1 MTNADIEKE
10 IASKEAEIRVLRSA
24 LAENT
29 SEIGDWKIIK
39 IYEARLQSETDP
51 YNLEE
56 LLAERET
63 TRERINQLRE
73 EIENLKKKLK

>member
-10 IASKEAEIRVLRSA
+10 IASKEAEIRVLRSG

-39 IYEARLQSETDP
+39 IYEARLQNKTDP

-56 LLAERET
+56 ILTERET

>member
-10 IASKEAEIRVLRSA
+10 IASKETEIRALRSA

-39 IYEARLQSETDP
+39 IYEARLQNKTDP

-56 LLAERET
+56 ILTERET

-73 EIENLKKKLK
+73 DIENLKKKLK

>member
-1 MTNADIEKE
+1 
-10 IASKEAEIRVLRSA
+10 LRSA

-39 IYEARLQSETDP
+39 IYEARLQNRTDP

-56 LLAERET
+56 ILTERET
-63 TRERINQLRE
+63 TRERINQLRKD
-73 EIENLKKKLK
+73 IENLKKKLK

>member
-10 IASKEAEIRVLRSA
+10 IASKEAEIRALRSA

-39 IYEARLQSETDP
+39 IYEARLQSEPDP

-73 EIENLKKKLK
+73 DIENLKKKLK

>member
-10 IASKEAEIRVLRSA
+10 IASKETEIRALRSA

-29 SEIGDWKIIK
+29 SEIGDWKIVK
-39 IYEARLQSETDP
+39 IYEARLQNKTDP

-56 LLAERET
+56 ILTERET

-73 EIENLKKKLK
+73 DIENLKKKLK

>member
-10 IASKEAEIRVLRSA
+10 IASKEAEIRALRSA

-39 IYEARLQSETDP
+39 IYEARLQNKTDP

-56 LLAERET
+56 ILTERET

-73 EIENLKKKLK
+73 DIENLKKKLK

>member
-10 IASKEAEIRVLRSA
+10 IASKEAEIRALRSA

-39 IYEARLQSETDP
+39 IYEARLQNKTDP

-56 LLAERET
+56 ILTERET
-63 TRERINQLRE
+63 TRERINQIRE
-73 EIENLKKKLK
+73 DIENLKKKLK

>member
-10 IASKEAEIRVLRSA
+10 IASKETEIRALRSA

-39 IYEARLQSETDP
+39 IYESRLQNKTDP

-56 LLAERET
+56 ILTERET

-73 EIENLKKKLK
+73 DIENLKKKLK

>member
-10 IASKEAEIRVLRSA
+10 IASKETEIRALRSA

-39 IYEARLQSETDP
+39 IYEARLQNKTDP

-56 LLAERET
+56 ILTERET

>member
-10 IASKEAEIRVLRSA
+10 IASKEAEIRALRSA

-39 IYEARLQSETDP
+39 IYEARLQNKTDP

-56 LLAERET
+56 LLTERET

>member
-10 IASKEAEIRVLRSA
+10 IASKETEIRALRSA

-39 IYEARLQSETDP
+39 IYEARLQNKTDP

-56 LLAERET
+56 ILAERET
-63 TRERINQLRE
+63 TRERINQIRE
-73 EIENLKKKLK
+73 DIENLKKKLK

>member
-10 IASKEAEIRVLRSA
+10 IASKEAEIRVLRSE

-39 IYEARLQSETDP
+39 IYEARLQSKTDP

-56 LLAERET
+56 LLAGRET